1 MRPEQEQ
8 ELAYTLLV
16 ELLAYQFA
24 SPVRWYATIQFEFH
38 LRLQLSSTSF
48 PEDQGQANNCYLIR
62 TGLKLKM

>member
-1 MRPEQEQ
+1 MRPELEQ

-24 SPVRWYATIQFEFH
+24 SPVRWYATTQFEFH
-38 LRLQLSSTSF
+38 LQSQLSFASF
-48 PEDQGQANNCYLIR
+48 SGRANNCYLFR

>member
-24 SPVRWYATIQFEFH
+24 SPVRWFG
-38 LRLQLSSTSF
+38 LLWPSF
-48 PEDQGQANNCYLIR
+48 LYIR
-62 TGLKLKM
+62 VWLVADCSNILGLKPKMLFYPNMLLNA